1 MTDSPEFANAD
12 EPDPGIEPLA
22 NSGDWG
28 DSSDAIANPS
38 EAEDHGEGWSGADIE
53 EAYLKALQAME
64 GLPGEEQPADDRS
77 EARAEAPGSG
87 EQKQVQSPKTDDFDN
102 GTEGDAASARPSRSC
117 PLNSDDFIDGTE
129 AEAAQSAS
137 PKSDDFSHASAAGTA
152 DALPPV
158 TTPRIAAGTE
168 PSPQTLV
175 AESNVTP
182 AQVIE
187 AALFVGGGALTA
199 RKISALMRGSTDAA
213 AVERIVD
220 ELNSAYAAQGR
231 PYEIRL
237 GDGGYRLEL
246 RPEYDRLRH
255 RVYGSGPRE
264 VRLSQDVLE
273 VLALVAYR
281 QPISQ
286 QEIEAHGKQN
296 AGNLL
301 RQLLRRD
308 LVGFERGPGGRKDL
322 SYHTTPRFLSVFG
335 LASLAELPEPEDLA
349 RK

>member
-1 MTDSPEFANAD
+1 MTDSAEFASDA
-12 EPDPGIEPLA
+12 EPL
-22 NSGDWG
+22 
-28 DSSDAIANPS
+28 S
-38 EAEDHGEGWSGADIE
+38 EPEVTGEGWSGADIE

-64 GLPGEEQPADDRS
+64 DIPWEEGVTAAEAVEPAAGPDAVTEGAIAETDPAANAPLPAAAVNTVDAAPPAPPTPADSPAAISQADTMPVAGPRL
-77 EARAEAPGSG
+77 AKGTRRAEAESP
-87 EQKQVQSPKTDDFDN
+87 EQH
-102 GTEGDAASARPSRSC
+102 
-117 PLNSDDFIDGTE
+117 LNVS
-129 AEAAQSAS
+129 
-137 PKSDDFSHASAAGTA
+137 
-152 DALPPV
+152 
-158 TTPRIAAGTE
+158 
-168 PSPQTLV
+168 
-175 AESNVTP
+175 P

-187 AALFVGGGALTA
+187 AALFVGGGPLTA
-199 RKISALMRGSTDAA
+199 RKIAGLLRGSHQTKDVEQTIDDLNDAY
-213 AVERIVD
+213 V
-220 ELNSAYAAQGR
+220 AQAR

-281 QPISQ
+281 QPITEK
-286 QEIEAHGKQN
+286 EIEGHGKQN

-308 LVGFERGPGGRKDL
+308 LIAFERGPGGRKDL
-322 SYHTTPRFLSVFG
+322 HYHTTARFLSVFG
-335 LASLAELPEPEDLA
+335 LGTLEELPQAEDLA